1 MKHLKLISTAATLIM
16 MITCLRASAQTPP
29 GEKLVTVDIKDMP
42 IINAVS
48 TILQGTDMKF
58 LADKGVMGNVTL
70 SMTDTPVMKAL
81 TALLVKSGTT
91 GRIDDG
97 TFIISPKP
105 KPLNLASPIEDAGR
119 PIRVG
124 LTSSIGKVP
133 AITIASSGPAD
144 VVDASTGKLIAA
156 VGNEQATFTKA
167 PGGVEVTIMG
177 KSYGIT
183 MGPVRIQPASP
194 LNVFAIAAPKASYT
208 KYMGILEAIPSPSGT
223 TLYMV
228 NELPLEYYVR
238 GVIPVEVP
246 ASFKPEAQKALVLAI
261 RTYAVR
267 STKRHEITGFS
278 LCDSVDCQG
287 FSGSGRESAW
297 VDALLSQTMGQVIT
311 YDNEP
316 IYSLYSTD
324 CGGATQCNEDAGIS
338 SKPWPFL
345 RSMKDSDEAAE
356 FCAES
361 PNHVWTKLLTPA
373 DLTKAFARYQT
384 MKLGAFKTMEFTA
397 YDISGRV
404 KSVKLTFEKG
414 ESRITGPRFREIFG
428 MSVIKSTMMILTA
441 NPDGSYLINGKGYGH
456 GIGMCA
462 SGANGMAKAHPE
474 YTYRDILNRYYT
486 GIEIKMMRP
495 DGTLASVAFP
505 TTAVMPAP
513 ITQPVKPAV
522 IETPKPAP
530 IVEETP
536 KPAPTVPTPST
547 AQPVV
552 ETPKPPAPVIRQ
564 LSPPASEFGPPVLP
578 GRTAASKAK

>member
-1 MKHLKLISTAATLIM
+1 MKHLKLISKAAALIV
-16 MITCLRASAQTPP
+16 MITCFHASAQTIP
-29 GEKLVTVDIKDMP
+29 GDKTVTADIKDMP

-48 TILQGTDMKF
+48 TILQGTGIGYI
-58 LADKGVMGNVTL
+58 ADKGVMGNVTL
-70 SMTDTPVMKAL
+70 SMTDTPLMKAL
-81 TALLVKSGTT
+81 SALLAKSGTT
-91 GRIDDG
+91 GRIDG
-97 TFIISPKP
+97 TTFIISPKP
-105 KPLNLASPIEDAGR
+105 KPLNLASPIEDAGN

-124 LTSSIGKVP
+124 LTSSIGKIPLV
-133 AITIASSGPAD
+133 AISSSGPAD
-144 VVDASTGKLIAA
+144 VLDASTGKLIT
-156 VGNEQATFTKA
+156 VIGNEQVTLAKA
-167 PGGVEVTIMG
+167 PGGVEVIVMG
-177 KSYGIT
+177 KSYGVT
-183 MGPVRIQPASP
+183 MGPVRVQPASP
-194 LNVFAIAAPKASYT
+194 LNVFAIAAPKVSYT
-208 KYMGILEAIPSPSGT
+208 RYTGVLEAIPSPSGT

-297 VDALLSQTMGQVIT
+297 VDALLSQTIGQVIT

-345 RSMKDSDEAAE
+345 RSIKDSDEAAE
-356 FCAES
+356 FCADS
-361 PNHVWTKLLTPA
+361 PNHTWTKLLTPA

-397 YDISGRV
+397 YDTSGRV

-428 MSVIKSTMMILTA
+428 MSVIKSTMMTLTA

-486 GIEIKMMRP
+486 GIEIKTMRP
-495 DGTLASVAFP
+495 DGTLTSVAFA

-513 ITQPVKPAV
+513 VTPTVKPGV
-522 IETPKPAP
+522 VETPKPIP
-530 IVEETP
+530 TGVETP
-536 KPAPTVPTPST
+536 KPVPTVPTPST
-547 AQPVV
+547 AQPVI